1 MDVQT
6 RKLSNEDWEPWLGE
20 GYKAAYSTMMIQKT
34 STSAV
39 STRIIKLNSGGHTE
53 THSHERLH
61 HVIALEGDPM
71 LETDTENIV
80 LDRLTL
86 VKIDSGVPHRFINK
100 GKTPAIILVINLFQ

>member
-20 GYKAAYSTMMIQKT
+20 GYKDAYSTMMIQKT
-34 STSAV
+34 STSAI
-39 STRIIKLNSGGHTE
+39 STRIIKLNPGGHTE
-53 THSHERLH
+53 NHSHERLH
-61 HVIALEGDPM
+61 HVIALEGDPT

-86 VKIDSGVPHRFINK
+86 VKIDSKVPHRFINK
-100 GKTPAIILVINLFQ
+100 GKAPAIILVINLFK